1 MHVLSLNC
9 QGKCGSE
16 AGIQAVLNIA
26 LEVDASWDI
35 LFLVEEVFDP
45 LLIKM
50 TFLNGSFI
58 LQHLN
63 IV

>member
-1 MHVLSLNC
+1 MAPIYGCVQPIVSGFVH
-9 QGKCGSE
+9 
-16 AGIQAVLNIA
+16 AG
-26 LEVDASWDI
+26 DI

-58 LQHLN
+58 LQPLN